1 MNKLE
6 SKNLLVIINN
16 LLKNMNNDNFSEW
29 NNKTN
34 NATIKTVLIE
44 NAANPFDTEIQKI
57 SFNNFINS

>member
-16 LLKNMNNDNFSEW
+16 LLKKMNDDNFSEW

-34 NATIKTVLIE
+34 NAIIKTVLIE